1 MEKDKLNQLIG
12 SYLDGT
18 CSREDRKTVEDHFL
32 KFLEK
37 QKATPTQ
44 EQLDRSFHGIYE
56 KLRPLMNRGR
66 KKTVKMLMKRILP
79 YAAAIVLL
87 IGIGSIFFLNINQAP
102 STISPTS
109 SNSEPVLPGGN
120 RATLLL
126 DGGRS
131 IDLDDEQEGIVMGD
145 GKITYTDGS
154 QIVAGNSNIS
164 SKQYTVLTPKGG
176 TYQLCLPDGTNIWL
190 NADSR
195 LSYSADLAKIN
206 TRKVRLE
213 GEAYFEVSKDAHRP
227 FIVTTAREQI
237 TVLGTQFNVNSYRDE
252 TTGRTTLVE
261 GSVRINGNTVLKPG
275 QQAVVDQ
282 KGKLRLAT
290 VNADKI
296 VAWKNGKFVFESEPI
311 ESVMKKIGRW
321 YDVEPVYKGAV
332 SDRNFSGTL
341 SRFEDIQKVLDKIT
355 YTSDVRFKL
364 EGRRVIVM
372 P

>member
-1 MEKDKLNQLIG
+1 
-12 SYLDGT
+12 
-18 CSREDRKTVEDHFL
+18 
-32 KFLEK
+32 
-37 QKATPTQ
+37 
-44 EQLDRSFHGIYE
+44 
-56 KLRPLMNRGR
+56 
-66 KKTVKMLMKRILP
+66 MKRILP

-154 QIVAGNSNIS
+154 LIVAENSNIS